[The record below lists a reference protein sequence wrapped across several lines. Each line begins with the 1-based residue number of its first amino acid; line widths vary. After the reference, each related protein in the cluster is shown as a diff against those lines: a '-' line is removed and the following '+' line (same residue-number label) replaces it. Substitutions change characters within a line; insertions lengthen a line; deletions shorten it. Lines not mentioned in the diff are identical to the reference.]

1 MLRLPKAYGLGL
13 AALLSRLVSDAW
25 IALRSRRAAPEARA
39 RVLLVRL
46 DNIGDFLLWRDT
58 ARGWREA
65 FPQDK
70 YALTLLCS
78 EACAPLAGDM
88 PEFEQAWP
96 LDKGHFLRDARYR
109 RAQMTALREAGFDV
123 VVQARP
129 RRDLLV
135 EDAITRVTGAR
146 ERIGFARPPG
156 DGGRAYRLLGERQY
170 TRLAPM
176 GDPNAPEMERSA
188 SLVRFAGG
196 HEYASQ
202 TPQLTPSAPL
212 PAGLAGRDYFVLF
225 PGADWAGRRW
235 PPERFAEVARRLEG
249 QTGWQGIVCGG
260 PGDRALAEAIG
271 VESGVPLEDW
281 TGRTTLAELAAVM
294 GGARLVV
301 SNETAGA
308 HMAASVGTPCVCIL
322 GGGHFGRF
330 LPYKAPP
337 RAGRPLPLAATHPMP
352 CFGCDWNCIYPV
364 PDGAPTPCINNVSV
378 EAVWEH
384 VQTTLTAAR
393 RDEATPSPA
402 PKNLTPQA

>member
-1 MLRLPKAYGLGL
+1 MLRLPKAYGLGP
-13 AALLSRLVSDAW
+13 AALLFRLAGDAW
-25 IALRSRRAAPEARA
+25 LGLRPRRAAPQTRARA
-39 RVLLVRL
+39 LLVRL

-65 FPQDK
+65 FPPDK

-78 EACAPLAGDM
+78 EACAPLAEEGSA
-88 PEFEQAWP
+88 FEQVWP
-96 LDKGHFLRDARYR
+96 LDKERFLRDARYR
-109 RAQMTALREAGFDV
+109 RAQMTALREAGFDT

-146 ERIGFARPPG
+146 ERIGFARLPA
-156 DGGRAYRLLGERQY
+156 DGARAYRLLGERQY
-170 TRLAPM
+170 TRLAPP
-176 GDPNAPEMERSA
+176 GEANAPEMERSA

-196 HEYASQ
+196 HGYASR
-202 TPQLTPSAPL
+202 TPRLTPSVPL

-235 PPERFAEVARRLEG
+235 PPERFAEIARRLAE
-249 QTGWQGIVCGG
+249 QTGWAGMVCGG
-260 PGDRALAEAIG
+260 PGDRALAETIR

-281 TGRTTLAELAAVM
+281 TGRTTLPELAAVM

-308 HMAASVGTPCVCIL
+308 HMAACVGTPCVCIL

-330 LPYKAPP
+330 LPYPTPP
-337 RAGRPLPLAATHPMP
+337 LAGRPLPLSVWHPMP

-364 PDGAPTPCINNVSV
+364 PEGEPTPCITGISV
-378 EAVWEH
+378 QAVWEY
-384 VQTTLTAAR
+384 VQTALTDIC
-393 RDEATPSPA
+393 RDEAMPFPTSR
-402 PKNLTPQA
+402 